1 MDWHPAGGGSS
12 RRWACLTETDR
23 LAALREAH
31 AAASRLDTVSTRV
44 EDFLEIILE
53 LIEAKGEARVAEIA
67 DHLSVSRPTVTQ
79 MIGRMVVDGWVTQES
94 YQPIHLTPRGAAHA
108 EWMRHRHGVLV
119 RFLRLIGLPESRAHL
134 ETEGIEHHL
143 PHDTIAAIERL
154 VENGEADPELW
165 SKLAEGRR

>member
-1 MDWHPAGGGSS
+1 
-12 RRWACLTETDR
+12 
-23 LAALREAH
+23 
-31 AAASRLDTVSTRV
+31 VSTRV